1 MSEKKVVVLIVEG
14 PSEEAAL
21 GSILKEFFSNEEI
34 QFLVV
39 HGDITVQDYTSV
51 ENIISKLNELID
63 TLKQKYGYKET
74 DFLKII
80 QIADTD
86 GAFCKDIIIGAD
98 VEGVHYY
105 TDHIE
110 TKYPDYLK
118 KKHTK
123 KAEILSKLYSSG
135 KINGVSYR
143 IYFNSCNLEHVL
155 FKELKDYTDYE
166 KEELADN
173 FADRYEGKL
182 DEFIEFIS
190 HKDLA
195 VPGSFKQTWRFIE
208 KERNSLKRFTNM
220 HLIFK

>member
-1 MSEKKVVVLIVEG
+1 MPEHLERLAGGFEMSEKKVVVLIVEG

-105 TDHIE
+105 TDH
-110 TKYPDYLK
+110 
-118 KKHTK
+118 
-123 KAEILSKLYSSG
+123 
-135 KINGVSYR
+135 
-143 IYFNSCNLEHVL
+143 
-155 FKELKDYTDYE
+155 E

-195 VPGSFKQTWRFIE
+195 VPGSFKQT
-208 KERNSLKRFTNM
+208 
-220 HLIFK
+220 